1 MRDDFLDDV
10 KRVVAARAGAVCSNP
25 DCRAL
30 TSGPQDDPAKAL
42 NVGVAA
48 HITSAASGGPRYNG
62 ALSVEE
68 RRSPE
73 NAIWLCQTCA
83 KLVDNDV
90 FQFPEELLNAW
101 KTIAE
106 HEARSIVGKTRPFQ
120 FETEI
125 QQKAREILKWKG
137 RRAMLVTINTGRA
150 LLAIG
155 LRGGSVHVQVLDCTE
170 FYVKVIGDGWSES
183 RSIPLRNI
191 EIGFDDGL
199 SCIELQERNL

>member
-1 MRDDFLDDV
+1 MRDDFLDEV
-10 KRVVAARAGAVCSNP
+10 KRIVAARAGAVCSNP

-90 FQFPEELLNAW
+90 SQFPEKLLHAW

-106 HEARSIVGKTRPFQ
+106 HEARSVVGKTRPPQ
-120 FETEI
+120 FETET

-191 EIGFDDGL
+191 EIGFDDRL